1 MKTKRLT
8 RLFFILI
15 FFPLLFSCNQ
25 KTQSKSE
32 NPSSQSQPQKKEE
45 PAKNPNRE
53 KIDEYF
59 KALSKIVIRAENNS
73 DPNFVEKLTNE
84 FNTFTDANPNISE
97 LPEWTDADTEK
108 QLDLIDRFVD
118 STIPP
123 VIYDENEETEEESAD
138 SDLFSDFDLD
148 DLGLDDELNYGD
160 LPLST
165 DF

>member
-1 MKTKRLT
+1 M
-8 RLFFILI
+8 
-15 FFPLLFSCNQ
+15 
-25 KTQSKSE
+25 
-32 NPSSQSQPQKKEE
+32 
-45 PAKNPNRE
+45 
-53 KIDEYF
+53 
-59 KALSKIVIRAENNS
+59 IRAENNS

-123 VIYDENEETEEESAD
+123 VIYDENEETEEESDD
-138 SDLFSDFDLD
+138 SDLFSDFDLG
-148 DLGLDDELNYGD
+148 DLGLEDELNYGD